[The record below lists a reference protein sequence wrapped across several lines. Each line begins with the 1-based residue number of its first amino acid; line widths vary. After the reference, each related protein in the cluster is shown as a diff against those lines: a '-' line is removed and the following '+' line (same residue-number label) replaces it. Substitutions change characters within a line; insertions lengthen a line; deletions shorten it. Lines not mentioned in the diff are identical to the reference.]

1 MFDVI
6 WLLFSWVP
14 SPLNIICFGGVCLLL
29 AFAVVRI
36 ICKVI
41 DMLPFT

>member
-14 SPLNIICFGGVCLLL
+14 SPLNFILFGGICLLL
-29 AFAVVRI
+29 VLALVRI
-36 ICKVI
+36 VGKVLDI
-41 DMLPFT
+41 LPFH